1 MAKGTKI
8 STTAKITDVTA
19 KRKQDVIKFEELQFS
34 LPDNAKLAAM
44 VRKGTGVYL
53 AVQLDMQ
60 GEKPIQSSGLLVQSV
75 VNVTNQNPQFNRLRF
90 SPDQHAEL
98 IRLMRSEAEVKVT
111 IEQPQGDLF
120 DDENNEGDAQE

>member
-8 STTAKITDVTA
+8 STTAKITDVAA
-19 KRKQDVIKFEELQFS
+19 KRKQDMLKFEELQFS
-34 LPDNAKLAAM
+34 LSDNSKLAAM

-53 AVQLDMQ
+53 TIQLDMP
-60 GEKPIQSSGLLVQSV
+60 GEKPIQSSGILVQSV

-90 SPDQHAEL
+90 SPKQHAEL
-98 IRLMRSEAEVKVT
+98 IQLMRSEAEVTVT

-120 DDENNEGDAQE
+120 ADEDEGNLQE